1 MNKTVTDFQTAASA
15 NPLFAKMWE
24 RFCEDGTLAERM
36 SVEAGISK
44 RKKRKQPTAPSAS
57 EYSITHGNSLP
68 RRKEE
73 TRKTGVARALFSLK
87 NLVAVSLGVLM
98 IGILFLSGASFTGI
112 RQSFAASA
120 PATSTLLT
128 EQIFTESAEDA
139 TVDSI
144 YFAADDMPEVL

>member
-1 MNKTVTDFQTAASA
+1 MNTTITDFQSTASA

-44 RKKRKQPTAPSAS
+44 RKKRKQPAALSAS
-57 EYSITHGNSLP
+57 EYSMTHGNSLP

-73 TRKTGVARALFSLK
+73 KRKAGVARAIFSLK

-112 RQSFAASA
+112 RQSFAESA
-120 PATSTLLT
+120 PDGSALVN
-128 EQIFTESAEDA
+128 EQIFTDSMEDA
-139 TVDSI
+139 TVATV
-144 YFAADDMPEVL
+144 YFEADDMPEVI